1 MRLTIIF
8 LFQNKLLVSC
18 PLCQRRSSLVF
29 SCCLWQQF
37 FVLSLSL
44 SLSLSFFF
52 PLLQVGTK
60 ILAAPSLSLLF
71 FSSVTSWNKN
81 ISCSIFHW
89 FLISL
94 LKVTFLGN
102 KFFLKS
108 VAVPDFPAFYINW
121 YFSIL
126 LILLSFLGVCSRP
139 FGMSYFNLWVHF
151 FMFFFQNFSVPE
163 DLSAYDGLE
172 LRLKGDGRKYKF
184 IIRTSSD
191 WDTVGYTASFD
202 TVAGQWQSVSDI

>member
-44 SLSLSFFF
+44 SLSFFF

-60 ILAAPSLSLLF
+60 IL
-71 FSSVTSWNKN
+71 
-81 ISCSIFHW
+81 SCSIFHW

>member
-1 MRLTIIF
+1 MRLKISF

-18 PLCQRRSSLVF
+18 PLCVKGGVLWCFLAACGNNLSSA
-29 SCCLWQQF
+29 
-37 FVLSLSL
+37 
-44 SLSLSFFF
+44 LSLSFF
-52 PLLQVGTK
+52 P
-60 ILAAPSLSLLF
+60 
-71 FSSVTSWNKN
+71 SSVTSWKKN
-81 ISCSIFHW
+81 IKLLHFSLIFN
-89 FLISL
+89 LIIKSYF
-94 LKVTFLGN
+94 FLGN

-108 VAVPDFPAFYINW
+108 VAVPDFPAFYTNW
-121 YFSIL
+121 YFPIL

-139 FGMSYFNLWVHF
+139 FWMSYFNLWVYF
-151 FMFFFQNFSVPE
+151 FVFFFQNFSVPE

-172 LRLKGDGRKYKF
+172 LRLKGDGRRYKL

>member
-44 SLSLSFFF
+44 PLSFFF

-60 ILAAPSLSLLF
+60 IL
-71 FSSVTSWNKN
+71 
-81 ISCSIFHW
+81 SCSIFHW

-172 LRLKGDGRKYKF
+172 LRLKGDGRKYKL

>member
-44 SLSLSFFF
+44 
-52 PLLQVGTK
+52 
-60 ILAAPSLSLLF
+60 LF

-94 LKVTFLGN
+94 LKVTFWGI